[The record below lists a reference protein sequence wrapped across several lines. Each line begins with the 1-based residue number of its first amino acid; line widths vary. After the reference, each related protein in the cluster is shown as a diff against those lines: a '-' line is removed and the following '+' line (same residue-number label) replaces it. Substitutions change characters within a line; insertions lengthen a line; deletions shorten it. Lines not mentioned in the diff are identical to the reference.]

1 MSHSSQEAIFVVIYP
16 YKFTEFVW
24 KLFELDEFKRIVDVQ
39 VWDISAITS
48 PKFSEG
54 VVTPRC
60 PRSEVIVCASMCDI
74 GVYQSQL
81 NVW

>member
-1 MSHSSQEAIFVVIYP
+1 MSPSSREAIFVVIYP

-24 KLFELDEFKRIVDVQ
+24 NLIELDEFKRFVDVQ
-39 VWDISAITS
+39 VWDISTITT

-60 PRSEVIVCASMCDI
+60 SRS
-74 GVYQSQL
+74 
-81 NVW
+81 